1 MSLPIAGKPRPQ
13 QPATHEPLDLDRLM
27 KLGVAVE
34 DAAEEADAEVVTI
47 EMLEEM
53 GEEMGVA
60 AGHLLAAAVMTTDLQ
75 IARDDQ
81 VNFIVCAGGCQG
93 WGALE
98 RIEDLLDLRRAR
110 AEAGEPVFGICA
122 KNCLDK
128 CQQAPA
134 VFVHGPDGAAVIDQ
148 ATRAKLEEAIDE
160 LLA

>member
-13 QPATHEPLDLDRLM
+13 EPATHQPLDLDRLM

-34 DAAEEADAEVVTI
+34 DAADEADAEVVTL
-47 EMLEEM
+47 EMLEEL

-60 AGHLLAAAVMTTDLQ
+60 PGHLLAAAVMTTDLQ
-75 IARDDQ
+75 IARDDE
-81 VNFIVCAGGCQG
+81 VNFVVCAGGCQG
-93 WGALE
+93 WGALD
-98 RIEDLLDLRRAR
+98 RIDELLAIRRQR
-110 AEAGEPVFGICA
+110 AEAGERLFGVCA

-134 VFVHGPDGAAVIDQ
+134 VFVHGPDGAAIIDR
-148 ATRAKLEEAIDE
+148 ATRDKLEEAVAE

>member
-1 MSLPIAGKPRPQ
+1 MSLPIAGKPHPQ
-13 QPATHEPLDLDRLM
+13 EPATHQPLDLDRLM

-47 EMLEEM
+47 EMLEEL

-60 AGHLLAAAVMTTDLQ
+60 PGHLLAAAVMTTDLQ
-75 IARDDQ
+75 IARDDG
-81 VNFIVCAGGCQG
+81 VNFVVCAGGCQG
-93 WGALE
+93 WGALD
-98 RIEDLLDLRRAR
+98 RIDELLAIRRQR
-110 AEAGEPVFGICA
+110 AEAGKALFGVCA

-148 ATRAKLEEAIDE
+148 ATRGKIEDAVAE
-160 LLA
+160 LLE